1 MERNGTDRTGPDRN
15 DLGVSFVRKEY
26 KDLKIEYSIYDTF

>member
-1 MERNGTDRTGPDRN
+1 MKRKI

>member
-1 MERNGTDRTGPDRN
+1 MKLTI

>member
-1 MERNGTDRTGPDRN
+1 MERTGPDRNRN

>member
-1 MERNGTDRTGPDRN
+1 MNEWMN
-15 DLGVSFVRKEY
+15 DLGISFVRSFVRKEY

>member
-1 MERNGTDRTGPDRN
+1 MTERTDGI

-26 KDLKIEYSIYDTF
+26 KDLKIEYSIYVTF

>member
-1 MERNGTDRTGPDRN
+1 MN
-15 DLGVSFVRKEY
+15 DLGISVGRSVGRSFVRKEY